1 MPGGNRKDRTFLD
14 RLPMPERT
22 FVADALRTET
32 VGGMVLLAAAA
43 AALVWANTPLSSTYE
58 SIRDF
63 HFGIDAL
70 GLDLSVAHWTADGLL
85 AIFFFVAGAE
95 LKRELVV
102 GELRH
107 LRTAVLPVIAAVCG
121 MAVPALLYGLV
132 ATSREGTWNG
142 WAVPMATD
150 IAFALGV
157 LAVIDTHLPSALRAF
172 LLTLAIVDDLGAILV
187 IAVFYTSTINFP
199 ALIGAALGL
208 GLFFQLHTRRRIH
221 GWYWYLPLALVIW
234 GLTHASGVH
243 ATVAGVAMGLLL
255 RVAKDGESSLRP
267 AEHIAHLVRPL
278 SAGVA
283 VPLFA
288 LFAAG
293 VSVSGDTFGEV
304 VSGPEPLG
312 VALGLAVGKVLG
324 IFGGSYLAVRFT
336 GARLSRD
343 LAWADVLAVAM
354 LAGIGFTVSLLIGEL
369 VYPNP
374 ADLEHIKAAVLL
386 GSLTSALLACVLLR
400 ARNSKYRRLYEEEN
414 LDVNADGI
422 PDVYQRHTAAPDAPS
437 QNRPRNGGDAGT
449 PSTRERWPHVPRKA
463 TPSAIRPWR
472 VRLSVGGHRAGP
484 VLWTPRPVGS
494 CTGPPVSVPGRRR

>member
-1 MPGGNRKDRTFLD
+1 MPGRTRRRRIVLGH
-14 RLPMPERT
+14 LPLPERR

-32 VGGMVLLAAAA
+32 VGGVVLLAAAVI
-43 AALVWANTPLSSTYE
+43 ALVWANTPWKGTYE
-58 SIRDF
+58 AVRDV
-63 HFGIDAL
+63 HFGVAAL
-70 GLDLSVAHWTADGLL
+70 DLDLSVAHWTSDGLL

-107 LRTAVLPVIAAVCG
+107 PGTAALPVLAAISG
-121 MAVPALLYGLV
+121 MAIPALVYGLV
-132 ATSREGTWNG
+132 ATGMGGTWNG

-172 LLTLAIVDDLGAILV
+172 LLTLAVVDDLGAIVV
-187 IAVFYTSTINFP
+187 IAVFYTSTINLA
-199 ALIGAALGL
+199 ALIGAVLGL
-208 GLFFQLHTRRRIH
+208 GLFFHLHDRRQVH

-255 RVAKDGESSLRP
+255 RVAEDGEQGRRP
-267 AEHIAHLVRPL
+267 AEWIAHLVRPV

-293 VSVSGDTFGEV
+293 VSVSGDSLSNVLTE
-304 VSGPEPLG
+304 PEPLG

-324 IFGGSYLAVRFT
+324 VLGGSYLAVRFT
-336 GARLSRD
+336 RARLGRD
-343 LAWADVLAVAM
+343 LAWADLLAVSM

-369 VYPNP
+369 AYPDP
-374 ADLEHIKAAVLL
+374 ADQEQIKAAVLL
-386 GSLTSALLACVLLR
+386 GSLASALLACLMLR
-400 ARNSKYRRLYEEEN
+400 LRNNKYRRLYEEEN
-414 LDVNADGI
+414 RDENADGI
-422 PDVYQRHTAAPDAPS
+422 PDIYQRPDPASSRDRGRSPD
-437 QNRPRNGGDAGT
+437 G
-449 PSTRERWPHVPRKA
+449 
-463 TPSAIRPWR
+463 IRDR
-472 VRLSVGGHRAGP
+472 H
-484 VLWTPRPVGS
+484 
-494 CTGPPVSVPGRRR
+494 GRRRGGSAGPGASGN

>member
-1 MPGGNRKDRTFLD
+1 MPGRNRRNRTFLG
-14 RLPMPERT
+14 RLPLPERT

-43 AALVWANTPLSSTYE
+43 VALVWANTPLSSAYE

-63 HFGIDAL
+63 HFGIGTL

-107 LRTAVLPVIAAVCG
+107 PGTAVLPVIAAACG
-121 MAVPALLYGLV
+121 MAVPALVYGLV
-132 ATSREGTWNG
+132 ATSMGGTWNG

-157 LAVIDTHLPSALRAF
+157 LAVIGTHLPSALRAF
-172 LLTLAIVDDLGAILV
+172 LLTLAVVDDLGAVVV
-187 IAVFYTSTINFP
+187 IALVYTSTIHLP
-199 ALIGAALGL
+199 ALIGAVLGL
-208 GLFFQLHTRRRIH
+208 GLFFHLHDRRRVH

-234 GLTHASGVH
+234 GLTYASGIH

-255 RVAKDGESSLRP
+255 RVAKDGEEGRRP
-267 AEHIAHLVRPL
+267 AEHIAHLIRPV

-288 LFAAG
+288 LFSAG
-293 VSVSGDTFGEV
+293 VSVSGDTLGDV
-304 VSGPEPLG
+304 VSKPEPLG
-312 VALGLAVGKVLG
+312 VALGLAAGKVLG
-324 IFGGSYLAVRFT
+324 VFGGCYLAVRFT
-336 GARLSRD
+336 RAKLNQD

-369 VYPNP
+369 AYPNP

-386 GSLTSALLACVLLR
+386 GSLASALVACVLLR
-400 ARNSKYRRLYEEEN
+400 LRNNKYRRLYEEEN
-414 LDVNADGI
+414 RDENADGI
-422 PDVYQRHTAAPDAPS
+422 PDIYQQADSTSPRRTTDPRAQHPDRHGHS
-437 QNRPRNGGDAGT
+437 GG
-449 PSTRERWPHVPRKA
+449 R
-463 TPSAIRPWR
+463 SADP
-472 VRLSVGGHRAGP
+472 
-484 VLWTPRPVGS
+484 
-494 CTGPPVSVPGRRR
+494 

>member
-1 MPGGNRKDRTFLD
+1 MPGHNRRNRTFLG
-14 RLPMPERT
+14 RLPLPERT

-43 AALVWANTPLSSTYE
+43 VALVWANTPLSVAYE
-58 SIRDF
+58 SVREF
-63 HFGIDAL
+63 HFGIGAL

-107 LRTAVLPVIAAVCG
+107 PGTAALPVIAAVCG
-121 MAVPALLYGLV
+121 MVVPALVYGLV
-132 ATSREGTWNG
+132 ATSMGGTWNG

-172 LLTLAIVDDLGAILV
+172 LLTLAVVDDLGAIVV
-187 IAVFYTSTINFP
+187 IALFYTSTINFP
-199 ALIGAALGL
+199 ALIGAVLGL
-208 GLFFQLHTRRRIH
+208 GLFFHLHDQRRVH

-234 GLTHASGVH
+234 GLMYNSGVH

-255 RVAKDGESSLRP
+255 RVAKDGERGRRP
-267 AEHIAHLVRPL
+267 AEQIEHLVRPV

-283 VPLFA
+283 VPLFT

-293 VSVSGDTFGEV
+293 VSVTGDTLGAV
-304 VSGPEPLG
+304 VSEPEPLG
-312 VALGLAVGKVLG
+312 VALGLAAGKVLG
-324 IFGGSYLAVRFT
+324 IFAGSYLAVRFT
-336 GARLSRD
+336 RARLSPD

-369 VYPNP
+369 AYPDP
-374 ADLEHIKAAVLL
+374 ADREQIKAAVLL
-386 GSLTSALLACVLLR
+386 GSLTSALLACLLLR
-400 ARNSKYRRLYEEEN
+400 LRNNKYRRLYEEEN

-422 PDVYQRHTAAPDAPS
+422 PDIYQQR
-437 QNRPRNGGDAGT
+437 
-449 PSTRERWPHVPRKA
+449 
-463 TPSAIRPWR
+463 
-472 VRLSVGGHRAGP
+472 
-484 VLWTPRPVGS
+484 
-494 CTGPPVSVPGRRR
+494 

>member
-1 MPGGNRKDRTFLD
+1 MVGRNRKNRIFLG
-14 RLPMPERT
+14 RLPLPERT

-43 AALVWANTPLSSTYE
+43 VALVWANTPLSGAYA

-63 HFGIDAL
+63 HFGVGAL

-85 AIFFFVAGAE
+85 AIFFFVVGAE

-107 LRTAVLPVIAAVCG
+107 PGTAALPMIAAVCG
-121 MAVPALLYGLV
+121 MVAPALVYGLV
-132 ATSREGTWNG
+132 ATSLGGTWSG

-172 LLTLAIVDDLGAILV
+172 LLTLAVVDDLGAIIV
-187 IAVFYTSTINFP
+187 IALFYTSTINFP
-199 ALIGAALGL
+199 ALIGAVLGL
-208 GLFFQLHTRRRIH
+208 GLFFYLHHRRRVH

-234 GLTHASGVH
+234 GLMYNSGVH
-243 ATVAGVAMGLLL
+243 ATVAGLAMGLLL
-255 RVAKDGESSLRP
+255 RVARDGERGRCP
-267 AEHIAHLVRPL
+267 AEQIEHLVHPV

-293 VSVSGDTFGEV
+293 VSVTGGTLKAV

-312 VALGLAVGKVLG
+312 VALGLAAGKVLG

-336 GARLSRD
+336 RARLSPD
-343 LAWADVLAVAM
+343 LAWADVIAVAM

-369 VYPNP
+369 AYPDP

-386 GSLTSALLACVLLR
+386 GSLTSGLLACLLLR
-400 ARNSKYRRLYEEEN
+400 LRNNKYRRLHEAEN
-414 LDVNADGI
+414 LDANADNI
-422 PDVYQRHTAAPDAPS
+422 LDIYQQVDATP
-437 QNRPRNGGDAGT
+437 PRNGANSSSRHPDRSGDSG
-449 PSTRERWPHVPRKA
+449 S
-463 TPSAIRPWR
+463 
-472 VRLSVGGHRAGP
+472 GP
-484 VLWTPRPVGS
+484 VDPSSLDGRPRTPGKKSWGRP
-494 CTGPPVSVPGRRR
+494 